1 MNSPLSIFKKSAF
14 LLATLCALNSS
25 SWGYTLLTNLN
36 GNDGASGQVTNTQYR
51 GVTFTSLAAQDVLT
65 VTVRLGGFQSGDMDS
80 LSIHADNGGAPGTRV
95 GQNFTAPAS
104 ASDAVSNFTFTPN
117 GTVSLS
123 ASTTYWLI
131 TKGNSGKTF
140 DWYRNAGDGGAI
152 TPTTTDYA
160 SFGAEKISTDSGS
173 NWTTGSSGAHSFAI
187 TAVPE
192 PSTYLAAGL
201 ITSIFGLSWVR
212 TRLRKSKTSTVA

>member
-65 VTVRLGGFQSGDMDS
+65 VTVRLGGFESGDMDS
-80 LSIHADNGGAPGTRV
+80 LSIHVDASGAPGTRV

-131 TKGNSGKTF
+131 TKGTSDRTF
-140 DWYRNAGDGGAI
+140 D
-152 TPTTTDYA
+152 
-160 SFGAEKISTDSGS
+160 
-173 NWTTGSSGAHSFAI
+173 
-187 TAVPE
+187 
-192 PSTYLAAGL
+192 
-201 ITSIFGLSWVR
+201 
-212 TRLRKSKTSTVA
+212 

>member
-1 MNSPLSIFKKSAF
+1 M
-14 LLATLCALNSS
+14 
-25 SWGYTLLTNLN
+25 
-36 GNDGASGQVTNTQYR
+36 
-51 GVTFTSLAAQDVLT
+51 TFTSLAAQDVLT
-65 VTVRLGGFQSGDMDS
+65 VTVRLGGFESSDMDS
-80 LSIHADNGGAPGTRV
+80 LSIHVDNGGAPGDRV
-95 GQNFTAPAS
+95 GQNFTEPAG
-104 ASDAVSNFTFTPN
+104 SDGISNFTFTPN

-140 DWYRNAGDGGAI
+140 DWYRNSPAT
-152 TPTTTDYA
+152 TPPITDYA
-160 SFGAEKISTDSGS
+160 SFGDEKISTNSGTS
-173 NWTTGSSGAHSFAI
+173 WTTGSSGAHSFAI

>member
-1 MNSPLSIFKKSAF
+1 M
-14 LLATLCALNSS
+14 TLCALNSP

-51 GVTFTSLAAQDVLT
+51 GVTFNSLAAQDVLT
-65 VTVRLGGFQSGDMDS
+65 VTVRLGDFQTGDIEG
-80 LSIHADNGGAPGTRV
+80 LSIHVDASGAPGTRV

-104 ASDAVSNFTFTPN
+104 ASDAISNFTFTPN

-123 ASTTYWLI
+123 ASTTYWLVA
-131 TKGNSGKTF
+131 KGNGTGDDSF
-140 DWYRNAGDGGAI
+140 NWYRNNGAI
-152 TPTTTDYA
+152 TPPTTDYA
-160 SFGAEKISTDSGS
+160 SFGDEKISTDSGS
-173 NWTTGSSGAHSFAI
+173 VWSTGGSGAHSFAI

-212 TRLRKSKTSTVA
+212 TRLRKGKTSTVA

>member
-1 MNSPLSIFKKSAF
+1 MNSPLSILKKSAF
-14 LLATLCALNSS
+14 LLVTLCALNSP

-140 DWYRNAGDGGAI
+140 DWYRNSPAT
-152 TPTTTDYA
+152 TPPTTDYA
-160 SFGAEKISTDSGS
+160 SFGDEKISTDSGS
-173 NWTTGSSGAHSFAI
+173 NWSTGGSGAHSFAI

-201 ITSIFGLSWVR
+201 ITSIFGLPWVR
-212 TRLRKSKTSTVA
+212 TRLRKGKTSTVA